1 MGSAEGNIFIIELWH
16 LSFVIAD
23 YQEDLVSKFKVVRV
37 YIAKQVKLH
46 TVPRISSLEQFP
58 CSTTI

>member
-23 YQEDLVSKFKVVRV
+23 YQEDLVSKFKVV
-37 YIAKQVKLH
+37 YCKASQAAYSSTDKL
-46 TVPRISSLEQFP
+46 T
-58 CSTTI
+58 